1 MLWGFKI
8 VFAFLLVGL
17 ATAQGPSPL
26 CGTTNPDGKTF
37 YENMI
42 DNTFPKTLADYN
54 AVISAFPD
62 SNATPEDV
70 DSVYHATE
78 GFYRIWLDTFV
89 YSLWYVETEIFRD
102 CTTAP
107 AALATVYNSTRKVEA
122 LLPQLQRIMTGLSRF
137 EPQILAQGRPG
148 HSAIYQPLDNLAYNL
163 WHTTTD
169 LIHQRISGGKPTP
182 YEDAVRKYYDAVE
195 AVRVQYYREEDRQ
208 QPRP

>member
-1 MLWGFKI
+1 MFWGFKI

-26 CGTTNPDGKTF
+26 CGSNPDGKTF

-54 AVISAFPD
+54 AVISAFPN

-89 YSLWYVETEIFRD
+89 YSLWYVETEMFRN

-107 AALATVYNSTRKVEA
+107 AALATVYNSTHKVEA

-137 EPQILAQGRPG
+137 EPQIL
-148 HSAIYQPLDNLAYNL
+148 
-163 WHTTTD
+163 
-169 LIHQRISGGKPTP
+169 
-182 YEDAVRKYYDAVE
+182 VRKYYDAVE
-195 AVRVQYYREEDRQ
+195 AVRAQYYREEYGE